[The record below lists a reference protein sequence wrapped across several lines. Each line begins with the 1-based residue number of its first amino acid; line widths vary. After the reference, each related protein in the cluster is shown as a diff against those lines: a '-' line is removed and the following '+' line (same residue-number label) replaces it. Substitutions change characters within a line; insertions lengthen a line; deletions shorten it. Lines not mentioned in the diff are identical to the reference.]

1 MMRLISVQVGK
12 PKNLG
17 SIDPGDLRPKVWR
30 SGYDKAKVHGPIF
43 LGETNLDGDGQAD
56 KRYHG
61 GSEMAVLAYSAGHYP
76 RWREEL
82 AMPDL
87 PYGAFAENFT
97 VSGVDEQ
104 SACLGDIWEVGE
116 ARLQICQPRKPCNNI
131 SKFWG
136 RAELLKRVIETGRY
150 GWYFRVLKTGLVEAG
165 QEIHLTA
172 RPQPAWSIARA
183 MKARLGKSRD
193 PQAAAAL
200 AALPELGEDWRARLG
215 IS

>member
-1 MMRLISVQVGK
+1 MRLISIQVGK

-17 SIDPGDLRPKVWR
+17 SGDPTDLRPKAWR
-30 SGYDKAKVHGPIF
+30 SGYDKAKVDGPIF
-43 LGETNLDGDGQAD
+43 LGETNLVGDGQAD

-61 GSEMAVLAYSAGHYP
+61 GREMAVLAYSAEHYP

-82 AMPDL
+82 AMPEL

-97 VSGVDEQ
+97 VAGVDEQ

-136 RAELLKRVIETGRY
+136 RPELLKRVIATGRF
-150 GWYFRVLKTGLVEAG
+150 GWYFRVLKTGQVEAG
-165 QEIHLTA
+165 QGIHLIA
-172 RPQPAWSIARA
+172 RPHPAWSVAQA
-183 MKARLGKSRD
+183 MNARLGKSRD

-200 AALPELGEDWRARLG
+200 AALPELGEDWRSRL
-215 IS
+215 ISA